1 MNILICPDTFK
12 NSLDAIS
19 VSKAIKIGIEKTS
32 KEHYIKMIP
41 LADGGE
47 GSLDILIENQ
57 KGTLISTDVKDPL
70 SREIKAS
77 YGLIGKTAVIEMA
90 RAAGLDLLD
99 SRERNPMLTSTYGVG
114 ELIKHALDRGIRN
127 FVIAIGGSATNDC
140 GIGVANALGVEF
152 LDKYGKPIENNGKSL
167 ANLDRINYENIDQR
181 ILESKVQVLCDV
193 NNPLYGKNGA
203 SFVYAKQKGADE
215 EMIEILDNNLRNFSR
230 VVKNTFNKDISEV
243 PGAGAAGGLGAGLM
257 IFLHGELISGF
268 QVISRILNLEK
279 YIKKSDLIITGEGK
293 IDSQSINGKV
303 AVEVS
308 KIAKKYNKP
317 VIGIVGA
324 YEGNLKVFHDLGMT
338 AIFSIIHEP
347 INLKNAIEKKQTK
360 ESLITLSEE
369 VIRLY
374 GIK

>member
-19 VSKAIKIGIEKTS
+19 VSKAIKIGIEKAS